1 MFPWSGRNFHNY
13 EAIYQSKGNSIT
25 MELEK
30 IGGWTI
36 HDYISWLDDYSR
48 TYEKTRWFQ
57 ASSMKKGEFREC
69 LNREH
74 PYLINPVLFS
84 FLSPVFI
91 FSDGDE
97 PITLCLDARNL
108 PDVRIV
114 ITENFLRQDAT
125 FRKEKREFVRFSRLS
140 DWLEQYLT
148 SMSANEVRIQTPK
161 LNHAVRKHLYSLF
174 DQPTTQEIAIGL
186 LEDRDLW
193 VEDLHL
199 WPSDK
204 CSNCSQPLVHPVSK
218 LLGIG
223 PECGGHEYEY
233 SEEVIESFRL
243 VMSRFDDKLYFQI
256 PPQLNPILFARLRK
270 IVESQRTN

>member
-1 MFPWSGRNFHNY
+1 
-13 EAIYQSKGNSIT
+13 
-25 MELEK
+25 MELEE

-36 HDYISWLDDYSR
+36 HDYRSWLGHYSK
-48 TYEKTRWFQ
+48 TNEKTRWLTV
-57 ASSMKKGEFREC
+57 STVKKGEFREYF
-69 LNREH
+69 NSEH

-84 FLSPVFI
+84 FVAPITIFI
-91 FSDGDE
+91 EGEE
-97 PITLCLDARNL
+97 PITLRLDARNL
-108 PDVRIV
+108 PDVRIA

-148 SMSANEVRIQTPK
+148 SMSANEARIQTSK

-174 DQPTTQEIAIGL
+174 DQPTTHEIAIGL

-204 CSNCSQPLVHPVSK
+204 CSNCSRPLVHPVSK

-233 SEEVIESFRL
+233 SNEVIESFRL